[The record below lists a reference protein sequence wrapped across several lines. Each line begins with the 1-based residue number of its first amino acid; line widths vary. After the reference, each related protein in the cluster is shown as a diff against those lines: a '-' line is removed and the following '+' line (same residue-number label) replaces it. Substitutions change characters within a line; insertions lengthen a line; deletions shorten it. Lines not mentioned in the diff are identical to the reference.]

1 MTKQRNRKSG
11 MSTFFIIWGGQVV
24 SIIGTGLTGFA
35 LGVYVYQITGSV
47 TQLGLVLL
55 ANSLPGIIFAPI
67 AGVVVD
73 RSDRRKVMLL
83 SDAGAGLATLAIW
96 MLLTSGNLEIW
107 HIYISSAVGSF
118 FGVFQG
124 PAYMASVTLLV
135 PKEHYGRT
143 SGLIQLGQAISQI
156 LAPILAGFLILT
168 IKIEGVILIDFATF
182 LFAVLTLLFV
192 RIPRPPISD
201 EAESSQGSF
210 LREAMVGLRYVIER
224 QGLLGMLLLFAFVN
238 FSLGFFNALFTPLV
252 LSFTTVEVLGTIAS
266 VSGIGLLAGSLL
278 MSVWGGSKRKINSLL
293 GSIFF
298 AGVALSIGPLR
309 PNALLMAVSGFLFL
323 FFVPI
328 ANASSNAIW
337 QTKVE
342 PGVQGRVFA
351 ARRMLA
357 SFATPLAY
365 LTAGPLADNFFEP
378 FMSSDSGIA
387 VQLGMMIG
395 QGPGRGIALLFI
407 IMGMLISFA
416 TVIAYLHPRIRRVEL
431 ELPDV
436 IDETQETF
444 LDSESD
450 K

>member
-1 MTKQRNRKSG
+1 MTKQGGKKSG
-11 MSTFFIIWGGQVV
+11 LSTFFIIWGGQVV

-35 LGVYVYQITGSV
+35 LSVYVYQITGSA

-55 ANSLPGIIFAPI
+55 ANSLPSLLFAPV

-73 RSDRRKVMLL
+73 RWDRRKVMLL

-96 MLLTSGNLEIW
+96 LLLTSGNLEVW
-107 HIYISSAVGSF
+107 HIYLSSAAGSF
-118 FGVFQG
+118 FSVFQG

-143 SGLIQLGQAISQI
+143 SGLIQLGEAISQI

-182 LFAVLTLLFV
+182 LFAVMTLLLV
-192 RIPRPPISD
+192 RIPRPPVL
-201 EAESSQGSF
+201 EEVASSQGSF
-210 LREAMVGLRYVIER
+210 LREALYGLRYVFDR
-224 QGLLGMLLLFAFVN
+224 PGLFGMLILFAFVN
-238 FSLGFFNALFTPLV
+238 FSLGFFSALFAPLI

-266 VSGIGLLAGSLL
+266 VGGLGLLAGSLL
-278 MSVWGGSKRKINSLL
+278 MSVWGGAERKINSLL
-293 GSIFF
+293 GAIFF
-298 AGVALSIGPLR
+298 AGIALAIGPIR
-309 PNALLMAVSGFLFL
+309 PSPWLMAAGGFGFL

-337 QTKVE
+337 QTKVK

-365 LTAGPLADNFFEP
+365 LTAGPLADNIFEP
-378 FMSSDSGIA
+378 FMGSNSGIA
-387 VQLGMMIG
+387 AQLGAVIG
-395 QGPGRGIALLFI
+395 QGPGRGMALLFI
-407 IMGMLISFA
+407 IMGILISIA
-416 TVIAYLHPRIRRVEL
+416 TLIAFLHPRIRRVEI

-436 IDETQETF
+436 LTDE
-444 LDSESD
+444 SEAQI
-450 K
+450 